1 MMSILRNITIRA
13 MLLIILTGFTLIW
26 GGSAITTIISL
37 NKVES
42 LLDTNQTEKKNYTI
56 LANGREAFTQSIALL
71 NRSTLFQQRGDT
83 AQVQA
88 LLQKVQSNLDTTRS
102 LLSTFRAASQ
112 DGINPTLAG
121 KIADSWENAI
131 SQALIPMLNASRAG
145 RFDEY
150 QHDYLDVYP
159 ALALAF
165 GNNVAQ
171 YGETIQVDNSLEK
184 ANHLATISRNVLS
197 AALVLGVLMLLLCDR
212 YLVNYLVKPIGD
224 IKRHMSALTQGR
236 LGVELQEFGRNC
248 IGQLI
253 PYVRHMQSNL
263 RDTVSVIRDNSAAL
277 HVGASEIK
285 SGNDELASRTEQQA
299 ASLQQTAASMEQ
311 LSATVIHNADNLKQ
325 ASQLA
330 QDATKRAVTGGE
342 VGKALEAMMAG
353 ISSSSRQI
361 SDIITLIN
369 GIAFQTNILAL
380 NAAVEAA
387 RAGESGRGFAV
398 VAGEVRNLA
407 QRSAQAAKDISALIS
422 DSVQRVEDG
431 AVQLAQAGAAMGDI
445 ISGIRGVD
453 ALIRDIAL
461 ASEEQ
466 KRGIMQIGQAVTEM
480 DSVTQQNASLVEE
493 AASAAASLEQQ
504 AGQLA
509 DAVAVFSLSEE
520 DDHSYHA
527 NQRLPSSPLALGALS
542 SR

>member
-1 MMSILRNITIRA
+1 MSILRNITIRA

-131 SQALIPMLNASRAG
+131 SQALIPMLNASQAG

-184 ANHLATISRNVLS
+184 ANHLAAISRNVLS

-224 IKRHMSALTQGR
+224 IKRHMTALTQGR

-263 RDTVSVIRDNSAAL
+263 RDTVSVIRDNSSAL

-431 AVQLAQAGAAMGDI
+431 SVQLAQAGAAMGDI
-445 ISGIRGVD
+445 ISGIMGVD
-453 ALIRDIAL
+453 ALIRDIAS

-520 DDHSYHA
+520 DGHSYHA

>member
-1 MMSILRNITIRA
+1 MSILKNITIRA

-26 GGSAITTIISL
+26 GGSAITTIMSL

-42 LLDTNQTEKKNYTI
+42 LLDTNQIEKKNYTI

-121 KIADSWENAI
+121 KIIDSWENAI

-145 RFDEY
+145 HFDEY

-184 ANHLATISRNVLS
+184 ANHLAAISRNVLS
-197 AALVLGVLMLLLCDR
+197 AALVLGILMLLLCDR

-224 IKRHMSALTQGR
+224 IKRHMTALTQGR

-422 DSVQRVEDG
+422 DSVQRVEAG
-431 AVQLAQAGAAMGDI
+431 SAQLAQAGAAMGDI
-445 ISGIRGVD
+445 ISGIMGVD
-453 ALIRDIAL
+453 ALIRDIAS

-520 DDHSYHA
+520 EGHSYYTS
-527 NQRLPSSPLALGALS
+527 SSPLALKALS

>member
-1 MMSILRNITIRA
+1 MSILRNITIRA

-131 SQALIPMLNASRAG
+131 SQALIPMLNASQAG

-184 ANHLATISRNVLS
+184 ANHLAAISRNVLS

-224 IKRHMSALTQGR
+224 IKRHMTALTQGR

-431 AVQLAQAGAAMGDI
+431 SVQLAQAGAAMGDI

-453 ALIRDIAL
+453 ALIRDIAS

>member
-131 SQALIPMLNASRAG
+131 SQALIPMLNASQAG

-184 ANHLATISRNVLS
+184 ANHLAAISRNVLS

-224 IKRHMSALTQGR
+224 IKRHMTALTQGR

-431 AVQLAQAGAAMGDI
+431 SVQLAQAGAAMGDI
-445 ISGIRGVD
+445 ISGIMGVD
-453 ALIRDIAL
+453 ALIRDIAS

>member
-26 GGSAITTIISL
+26 GGSAITTILSL

-112 DGINPTLAG
+112 DGINPTLVG
-121 KIADSWENAI
+121 KITDSWENAI
-131 SQALIPMLNASRAG
+131 SQALIPMLNASQAG
-145 RFDEY
+145 HFDEY

-184 ANHLATISRNVLS
+184 ANHLAAISRDVLS

-224 IKRHMSALTQGR
+224 IKRHMTALTQGR

-263 RDTVSVIRDNSAAL
+263 RDTVSVIRDSSAAL

-431 AVQLAQAGAAMGDI
+431 SVQLAQAGAAMGDI
-445 ISGIRGVD
+445 ISGIMGVD
-453 ALIRDIAL
+453 ALIRDIAS

-520 DDHSYHA
+520 DGHSYHA
-527 NQRLPSSPLALGALS
+527 NQRLSSSPLALGALS

>member
-1 MMSILRNITIRA
+1 MSILKNITIRA

-26 GGSAITTIISL
+26 GGSAITTIMSL

-121 KIADSWENAI
+121 KISDSWENAI

-145 RFDEY
+145 HFDEY

-184 ANHLATISRNVLS
+184 ANHLAAISRNVLS
-197 AALVLGVLMLLLCDR
+197 TALVLGILMLLLCDR

-224 IKRHMSALTQGR
+224 IKRHMTALTQGR

-277 HVGASEIK
+277 YVGASEIK

-422 DSVQRVEDG
+422 DSVQRVEKG
-431 AVQLAQAGAAMGDI
+431 SAQLAQAGAAMGDI
-445 ISGIRGVD
+445 ISGIMGVD
-453 ALIRDIAL
+453 ALIRDIAS

-466 KRGIMQIGQAVTEM
+466 KRGIVQIGQAVTEM

-520 DDHSYHA
+520 DGHSYYA
-527 NQRLPSSPLALGALS
+527 PSSPLALKALS

>member
-1 MMSILRNITIRA
+1 MMSILKNITIRA

-26 GGSAITTIISL
+26 GGSAITTIMSL

-42 LLDTNQTEKKNYTI
+42 LLDTNQIEKKNYTI

-121 KIADSWENAI
+121 KIIDSWENAI

-145 RFDEY
+145 HFDEY

-184 ANHLATISRNVLS
+184 ANHLAAISRNVLS
-197 AALVLGVLMLLLCDR
+197 AALVLGILMLLLCDR

-224 IKRHMSALTQGR
+224 IKRHMTALTQGR

-422 DSVQRVEDG
+422 DSVQRVEAG
-431 AVQLAQAGAAMGDI
+431 SAQLAQAGAAMGDI
-445 ISGIRGVD
+445 ISGIMGVD
-453 ALIRDIAL
+453 ALIRDIAS

-520 DDHSYHA
+520 EGHSYYTS
-527 NQRLPSSPLALGALS
+527 SSPLALKALS

>member
-1 MMSILRNITIRA
+1 

-131 SQALIPMLNASRAG
+131 SQALIPMLNASQAG

-184 ANHLATISRNVLS
+184 ANHLAAISRNVLS

-224 IKRHMSALTQGR
+224 IKRHMTALTQGR

-431 AVQLAQAGAAMGDI
+431 SVQLAQAGAAMGDI
-445 ISGIRGVD
+445 ISGIMGVD
-453 ALIRDIAL
+453 ALIRDIAS

-527 NQRLPSSPLALGALS
+527 NQRLLSSPLALGARS

>member
-1 MMSILRNITIRA
+1 

-26 GGSAITTIISL
+26 GGSAITTIMSL

-131 SQALIPMLNASRAG
+131 SQALIPMLNASQAG

-184 ANHLATISRNVLS
+184 ANHLAAISRNVLS

-224 IKRHMSALTQGR
+224 IKRHMTALTQGR

-431 AVQLAQAGAAMGDI
+431 SVQLAQAGAAMGDI
-445 ISGIRGVD
+445 ISGIMGVD
-453 ALIRDIAL
+453 ALIRDIAS

-520 DDHSYHA
+520 DGHSYHA

>member
-1 MMSILRNITIRA
+1 MSILRNITIRA

-26 GGSAITTIISL
+26 GGSAITTILSL

-112 DGINPTLAG
+112 DGINPTLVG
-121 KIADSWENAI
+121 KITDSWENAI
-131 SQALIPMLNASRAG
+131 SQALIPMLNASQAG
-145 RFDEY
+145 HFDEY

-184 ANHLATISRNVLS
+184 ANHLAAISRDVLS

-224 IKRHMSALTQGR
+224 IKRHMTALTQGR

-263 RDTVSVIRDNSAAL
+263 RDTVSVIRDSSAAL

-431 AVQLAQAGAAMGDI
+431 SVQLAQAGAAMGDI
-445 ISGIRGVD
+445 ISGIMGVD
-453 ALIRDIAL
+453 ALIRDIAS

-520 DDHSYHA
+520 DGHSYHA

>member
-26 GGSAITTIISL
+26 GGSAITTILSL

-112 DGINPTLAG
+112 DGINPTLVG
-121 KIADSWENAI
+121 KITDSWENAI
-131 SQALIPMLNASRAG
+131 SQALIPMLNASQAG
-145 RFDEY
+145 HFDEY

-184 ANHLATISRNVLS
+184 ANHLAAISRDVLS

-224 IKRHMSALTQGR
+224 IKRHMTALTQGR

-263 RDTVSVIRDNSAAL
+263 RDTVSVIRDSSAAL

-431 AVQLAQAGAAMGDI
+431 SVQLAQAGAAMGDI
-445 ISGIRGVD
+445 ISGIMGVD
-453 ALIRDIAL
+453 ALIRDIAS

-520 DDHSYHA
+520 DGHSYHA

>member
-1 MMSILRNITIRA
+1 MSILRNITIRA

>member
-1 MMSILRNITIRA
+1 MSILKNITIRA

-26 GGSAITTIISL
+26 GGSAITTIMSL

-83 AQVQA
+83 AQVQD

-121 KIADSWENAI
+121 KIIDSWENAI

-184 ANHLATISRNVLS
+184 ANHLAAISRNVLS
-197 AALVLGVLMLLLCDR
+197 AALVLGILMLLLCDR

-224 IKRHMSALTQGR
+224 IKRHMTALTQGR

-422 DSVQRVEDG
+422 DSVQRVEAG
-431 AVQLAQAGAAMGDI
+431 SAQLAQAGAAMGDI
-445 ISGIRGVD
+445 ISGIMGVD
-453 ALIRDIAL
+453 ALIRDIAS

-520 DDHSYHA
+520 EGHSYYA
-527 NQRLPSSPLALGALS
+527 SSSSPLALKALS

>member
-1 MMSILRNITIRA
+1 MSILRNITIRA

-184 ANHLATISRNVLS
+184 ANHLAAISRNVLS

-224 IKRHMSALTQGR
+224 IKRHMTALTQGR

-431 AVQLAQAGAAMGDI
+431 SVQLAQAGAAMGDI
-445 ISGIRGVD
+445 ISGIMGVD
-453 ALIRDIAL
+453 ALIRDIAS